1 MNNTNSAVTL
11 LTIILGFLMLLSSS
25 IFIVTEG
32 EVSMVLRIGKFITEN
47 DNSPVMY
54 RPGLHFKAPILDKV
68 VKLSTKIQSINEQS
82 TRILTKEQKPV
93 EVDYFVKWKIVDFEK
108 FYKAT
113 IAASSSRP
121 DLSNAV
127 ENQQA
132 EYFLKNNVADA
143 LRSIFG
149 AKNLHEIIS
158 GGRDNILHE
167 LRDKSSEGAQTFGI
181 QVIDV
186 RIKKLDYPREIS
198 TSVYQRM
205 RTKRQQVANLYRA
218 NGEFAAEK
226 IRSNADKEYRLIIA
240 DAEKEAAKTVAL
252 GEKQA
257 SEIYDQA
264 YSQSKELYQLYRK
277 LESYKKSLSEK
288 DLLLIDPKSY
298 SFFNEFIKLENK
310 SSN

>member
-1 MNNTNSAVTL
+1 MIQNQSAM
-11 LTIILGFLMLLSSS
+11 TIAAAILGLLMILTSSL
-25 IFIVTEG
+25 FIVREG
-32 EVSMVLRIGKFITEN
+32 EVSMVLRIGKFITHDN
-47 DNSPVMY
+47 DIPVIY
-54 RPGLHFKAPILDKV
+54 KPGLHVKAPLIDKV
-68 VKLSTKIQSINEQS
+68 VKLSTKIQSINEQA

-93 EVDYFVKWKIVDFEK
+93 EVDYFVKWKITDFEK

-113 IAASSSRP
+113 IAASSSRV
-121 DLSNAV
+121 DLSRV
-127 ENQQA
+127 LENQQA

-149 AKNLHEIIS
+149 AKNLHDIIA

-181 QVIDV
+181 KVVDV

-198 TSVYQRM
+198 ASVYQRM

-240 DAEKEAAKTVAL
+240 DAEKEAAKAVAQ
-252 GEKQA
+252 GQKQA
-257 SEIYDQA
+257 SEIYHQS
-264 YSQSKELYQLYRK
+264 YIQSKDLYQLYRK
-277 LESYKKSLSEK
+277 LEGYRKSLTNK
-288 DLLLIDPKSY
+288 DLLLVDPKSY
-298 SFFNEFIKLENK
+298 SFFNEFMHPADKK
-310 SSN
+310 

>member
-1 MNNTNSAVTL
+1 MKSNQSAMTFAAFFLGL
-11 LTIILGFLMLLSSS
+11 LMIFSSS
-25 IFIVTEG
+25 LFIVREG
-32 EVSMVLRIGKFITEN
+32 EVSMVLRIGKFITQEN
-47 DNSPVMY
+47 DDPVIY
-54 RPGLHFKAPILDKV
+54 EPGLHFKAPLIDKV
-68 VKLSTKIQSINEQS
+68 VKLSTKIQSINEQA

-93 EVDYFVKWKIVDFEK
+93 EVDYFVKWKITDFQK

-113 IAASSSRP
+113 IASSSSRV
-121 DLSNAV
+121 DFSRVL

-149 AKNLHEIIS
+149 AKNLHDIIA
-158 GGRDNILHE
+158 GGRDNILQE
-167 LRDKSSEGAQTFGI
+167 LRDKSSEGSQTFGI

-198 TSVYQRM
+198 ASVYQRM

-240 DAEKEAAKTVAL
+240 GAEKDAAKTIAF

-257 SEIYDQA
+257 SEIYNQA
-264 YSQSKELYQLYRK
+264 YTQSKELYKLYRK
-277 LESYKKSLSEK
+277 LEGYKKSLGK
-288 DLLLIDPKSY
+288 NDLLLIDPKSY
-298 SFFNEFIKLENK
+298 SFFNEFLKPEKI
-310 SSN
+310 

>member
-1 MNNTNSAVTL
+1 MKSNQSAMTFAAFFLGL
-11 LTIILGFLMLLSSS
+11 LMIFSSS
-25 IFIVTEG
+25 LFIVREG
-32 EVSMVLRIGKFITEN
+32 EVSMVLRIGKFITQEN
-47 DNSPVMY
+47 DAPVIY
-54 RPGLHFKAPILDKV
+54 EPGLHFKAPLIDKV
-68 VKLSTKIQSINEQS
+68 VKLSTKIQSINEQA

-93 EVDYFVKWKIVDFEK
+93 EVDYFVKWKITDFQK

-113 IAASSSRP
+113 IASSSSRV
-121 DLSNAV
+121 DFSRVL

-149 AKNLHEIIS
+149 AKNLHDIIA
-158 GGRDNILHE
+158 GGRDNILQE
-167 LRDKSSEGAQTFGI
+167 LRDKSSEGSQTFGI

-198 TSVYQRM
+198 ASVYQRM

-240 DAEKEAAKTVAL
+240 GAEKDAAKTIAF

-257 SEIYDQA
+257 SEIYNQA
-264 YSQSKELYQLYRK
+264 YTQSKELYKLYRK
-277 LESYKKSLSEK
+277 LEGYKKSLGK
-288 DLLLIDPKSY
+288 NDLLLIDPQSY
-298 SFFNEFIKLENK
+298 SFFNEFLKPEKI
-310 SSN
+310 

>member
-1 MNNTNSAVTL
+1 MKSNQSAMTFAAFFLGL
-11 LTIILGFLMLLSSS
+11 LMIFSSS
-25 IFIVTEG
+25 LFIVREG
-32 EVSMVLRIGKFITEN
+32 EVSMVLRIGKFITQEN
-47 DNSPVMY
+47 DDPVIY
-54 RPGLHFKAPILDKV
+54 EPGLHFKAPLIDKV
-68 VKLSTKIQSINEQS
+68 VKLSTKIQSINEQA

-93 EVDYFVKWKIVDFEK
+93 EVDYFVKWKITDFQK

-113 IAASSSRP
+113 IASSSSRV
-121 DLSNAV
+121 DFSRVL

-149 AKNLHEIIS
+149 AKNLHDIIA
-158 GGRDNILHE
+158 GGRDNILQE
-167 LRDKSSEGAQTFGI
+167 LRDKSSEGSQTFGI

-198 TSVYQRM
+198 ASVYQRM

-226 IRSNADKEYRLIIA
+226 IRSNADKEFRLIIA
-240 DAEKEAAKTVAL
+240 AAEKDAAKTIAF

-257 SEIYDQA
+257 SEIYNQA
-264 YSQSKELYQLYRK
+264 YTQSKELYMLYRK
-277 LESYKKSLSEK
+277 LEGYKKSLGK
-288 DLLLIDPKSY
+288 NDLLLIDPKSY
-298 SFFNEFIKLENK
+298 SFFNEFLKPEKI
-310 SSN
+310 